1 MPPTDKGMPNATP
14 GHAPPRWSLTTLVSP
29 WWAVFLLSVS
39 ALAWAGNYV
48 MGRWVAGAVPPGG
61 LALGRWVVATLV
73 LLPLAWPH
81 LQRDL
86 PAIVARWRYLLFMGL
101 IGGATFGTLQYAGLQ
116 FTTATNGGLIGA
128 MSPLLISLA
137 GAALFGDRLSWRQWA
152 GLALSLSGAVT
163 IVAKGDLSNLAA
175 LRLNIGDLMILAT
188 LVAWAVYSAMLRL
201 RPAMHW
207 TSFTF
212 VVFAVALAGN
222 VPVAVVEHLSGS
234 PLLPTWPAVI
244 SILYTGLASSAVGF
258 IAWNRGV
265 EIVGSQRAGLFLN
278 LIPVLSVALAFLLLG
293 ERLEV
298 YHAVACLL
306 VFGGLALALSRV
318 RDKR

>member
-1 MPPTDKGMPNATP
+1 MPTTDKRMP
-14 GHAPPRWSLTTLVSP
+14 HAMSGTAMPRRRFIRRALP
-29 WWAVFLLSVS
+29 WWAAFLLSMS

-81 LQRDL
+81 LKGDM
-86 PAIVARWRYLLFMGL
+86 PAIVTRWRYLLFMGL
-101 IGGATFGTLQYAGLQ
+101 IGGAVFGTLQYAGLQ

-152 GLALSLSGAVT
+152 GLALSLSGAVA
-163 IVAKGDLSNLAA
+163 IVAKGDLGNLAA

-201 RPAMHW
+201 KPAMHW
-207 TSFTF
+207 TSFTL

-222 VPVAVVEHLSGS
+222 VPVAVIEHLSGK
-234 PLLPTWPAVI
+234 PLQPTWPTVI
-244 SILYTGLASSAVGF
+244 AILYTGLASSAVGF

-265 EIVGSQRAGLFLN
+265 EIVGSQRAGVFLN
-278 LIPVLSVALAFLLLG
+278 LIPVLSVGLAFLLLG

-306 VFGGLALALSRV
+306 VFGGLALALSRL
-318 RDKR
+318 REKR